1 MKIAVVG
8 GGGREHALTYKVKQ
22 SPLCKKLF
30 CIPGNAGT
38 SKIAVNINIPAEDI
52 DRVVKFVKEEG
63 IDFVIVGP
71 ENPLALGIV
80 DELKKE
86 GIKAFGP
93 TKKAAIIEASKSFT
107 KSFLKKYD
115 IPTADYETFDNF
127 ESAKEYVRSKGAP
140 IVVKADG
147 LAAGKGVTV
156 AKTVREAIDAL
167 EGIFIKKRFGE
178 AGKKVVI
185 EEFLEGE
192 EASFLVFSDGENILP
207 MVAAQD
213 HKPVFDND
221 EGPNTG
227 GMGAYAPAPIVD
239 DKMKEYITKNIMQ
252 KAIQGMKAEGRIY
265 RGVLYA
271 GLMIKDNKPFVLEFN
286 CRFGDPETQAIIP
299 LFESDIVDIMLAV
312 ADGNIKEKE
321 IKWKKAYAVSVVL
334 SSGGYPQSYEKGKII
349 EGLDK
354 VDKLNDVIV
363 FHAGT
368 KLDEN
373 GKIVTNGGRV
383 LNVVGVDSDFRKAQQ
398 KAYDTIRLINFEK
411 MHFRKDIGNKAYK
424 YL

>member
-127 ESAKEYVRSKGAP
+127 ESAKEYVRSKGDP